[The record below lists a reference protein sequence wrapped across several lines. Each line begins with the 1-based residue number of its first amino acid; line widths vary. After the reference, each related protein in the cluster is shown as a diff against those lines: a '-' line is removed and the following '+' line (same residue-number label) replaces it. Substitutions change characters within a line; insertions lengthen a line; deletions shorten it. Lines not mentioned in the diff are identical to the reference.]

1 MKIRKITIPEGWE
14 IDKIENGEIT
24 FKENKKEPNKKEF
37 PKTWEEC
44 LLQVCDTEYIDEN
57 STIQEG
63 GYCCCEEYAKKE
75 IPAGLGK
82 PLLALCQLLVC
93 RDVYR
98 GGWKPDYDDD
108 GKWIHAVSVSNDGHI
123 HNISHG
129 NTRRV
134 LSFQSEEIC
143 DRFIK
148 NFRDLIEEA
157 KELI

>member
-1 MKIRKITIPEGWE
+1 MEVKKITIPDGWE

-24 FKENKKEPNKKEF
+24 FKENKKEPHKEEL
-37 PKTWEEC
+37 PKTWEDC
-44 LLQVCDTEYIDEN
+44 ILQVCDTEYIDDN
-57 STIQEG
+57 STIQEGG

-108 GKWIHAVSVSNDGHI
+108 EEYKYAIKI
-123 HNISHG
+123 EHG
-129 NTRRV
+129 RINTV
-134 LSFQSEEIC
+134 TYINTQQVFSFQSEEIC
-143 DRFIK
+143 DQFIK

>member
-1 MKIRKITIPEGWE
+1 MEVKKITIPEGWE

-24 FKENKKEPNKKEF
+24 FKENKKEPHKKEF

-57 STIQEG
+57 STIQEGG

-108 GKWIHAVSVSNDGHI
+108 EEYKYAIKI
-123 HNISHG
+123 EHG
-129 NTRRV
+129 RINTV
-134 LSFQSEEIC
+134 TYINTQQVFSFQSEEIC

>member
-1 MKIRKITIPEGWE
+1 MEVKKITIPDGWE
-14 IDKIENGEIT
+14 IDKFENGEIT
-24 FKENKKEPNKKEF
+24 FKENKKEPHKKEF

-44 LLQVCDTEYIDEN
+44 YYEFDKGEYISSSGIINDVTVSEN
-57 STIQEG
+57 NMFINML
-63 GYCCCEEYAKKE
+63 
-75 IPAGLGK
+75 PVGLGK
-82 PLLALCQLLVC
+82 PLIALCQLLVC

-108 GKWIHAVSVSNDGHI
+108 EEYKYAIKI
-123 HNISHG
+123 EHG
-129 NTRRV
+129 RINTVTYINTQRV